1 MRQTL
6 RRMLESRHY
15 RVLLASGHDAFQVW
29 SARGADLLILD
40 LHMPGIDGLQALL
53 KFRAAASERPIIA
66 MSAGD
71 RTRGFE
77 VLEDALRLGAA
88 AALAKPF
95 PLLQLLD
102 VVAQVLGIDPVD
114 PG

>member
-1 MRQTL
+1 
-6 RRMLESRHY
+6 
-15 RVLLASGHDAFQVW
+15 
-29 SARGADLLILD
+29 
-40 LHMPGIDGLQALL
+40 
-53 KFRAAASERPIIA
+53 
-66 MSAGD
+66 
-71 RTRGFE
+71 